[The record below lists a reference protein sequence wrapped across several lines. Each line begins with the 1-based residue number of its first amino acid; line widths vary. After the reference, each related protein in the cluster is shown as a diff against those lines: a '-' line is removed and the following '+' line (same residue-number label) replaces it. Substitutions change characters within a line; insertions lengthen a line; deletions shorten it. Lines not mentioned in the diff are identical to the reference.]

1 MKSDRSKK
9 IWGAVFAVLGILGV
23 ILFVLPVTR
32 GSRIN
37 IGTMLGIAVFG
48 AAALYGFFKRRID
61 GIIKNWWEKKAGRV
75 CLTIIMVIA
84 IGVLALA
91 VVITGN
97 MVYAANVKPMQDAT
111 VVVLGCA
118 VRGGGPSLM
127 LRERLEAAKKYLDD
141 NPQAVCVV
149 SGGQGADES
158 ISEAQ
163 CMYEYLT
170 EHGIDASIYILEA
183 SIPCSVRSKNII
195 IFLMTILLYTPF
207 CALAIFFRT
216 I

>member
-1 MKSDRSKK
+1 MKSDRNKK
-9 IWGAVFAVLGILGV
+9 IWGAVFAVLGILGA

-37 IGTMLGIAVFG
+37 IGTMLGVAVFG

-61 GIIKNWWEKKAGRV
+61 RVIKNWWEKKAGRV

-91 VVITGN
+91 AVITGN

-118 VRGGGPSLM
+118 VRDGGPSLM

-163 CMYEYLT
+163 CMY
-170 EHGIDASIYILEA
+170 
-183 SIPCSVRSKNII
+183 
-195 IFLMTILLYTPF
+195 
-207 CALAIFFRT
+207 
-216 I
+216 